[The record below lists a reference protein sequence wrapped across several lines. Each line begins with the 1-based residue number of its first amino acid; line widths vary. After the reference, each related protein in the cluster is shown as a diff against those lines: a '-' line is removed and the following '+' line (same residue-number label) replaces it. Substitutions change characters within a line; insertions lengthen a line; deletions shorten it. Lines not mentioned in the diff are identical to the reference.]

1 MTKFKMAALAALST
15 MLLASCDPQPKQ
27 IKQDF
32 DRSGQEL
39 HITVIFHENEQAL
52 NKAYFER
59 FGGNRKEKKLGFAVF
74 ANPGNKPYWCEIH
87 ATRPTRADD
96 EKMDTMGHELAH
108 CVFGQ
113 FHDE

>member
-1 MTKFKMAALAALST
+1 MTKFKMAALAALASVF
-15 MLLASCDPQPKQ
+15 LVSCDSEPP
-27 IKQDF
+27 
-32 DRSGQEL
+32 
-39 HITVIFHENEQAL
+39 L

-87 ATRPTRADD
+87 ATRPKRADD
-96 EKMDTMGHELAH
+96 EPMDTMGHELAH

-113 FHDE
+113 FHEQ

>member
-1 MTKFKMAALAALST
+1 MINFKMAALAV
-15 MLLASCDPQPKQ
+15 LATVFLVSCDPQPRE

-39 HITVIFHENEQAL
+39 HITVIFHDSLEDL
-52 NKAYFER
+52 NKSYKER
-59 FGGNRKEKKLGFAVF
+59 FGRDRKDKLGYAVF

-87 ATRPTRADD
+87 TTRPKRADD
-96 EKMDTMGHELAH
+96 EPMDTMGHELAH

-113 FHDE
+113 FHN

>member
-1 MTKFKMAALAALST
+1 MTKFKMAAIAALSAI
-15 MLLASCDPQPKQ
+15 LLTSCDPQPRQ

-39 HITVIFHENEQAL
+39 HITVIFHESEKAL
-52 NKAYFER
+52 NDEYIKR
-59 FGGNRKEKKLGFAVF
+59 FGGDRKEKKLGFAVY

-87 ATRPTRADD
+87 TTRPKRSDD
-96 EKMDTMGHELAH
+96 EPMDTMGHELAH

-113 FHDE
+113 FHD

>member
-1 MTKFKMAALAALST
+1 MTKFKVAVLTVIAS
-15 MLLASCDPQPKQ
+15 LLLVSCDPQPRE

-39 HITVIFHENEQAL
+39 RITVIFHESESEL

-59 FGGNRKEKKLGFAVF
+59 FGGNRTEKKLGFAVF

-96 EKMDTMGHELAH
+96 EKMNTLGHELAH

-113 FHDE
+113 FHPQ

>member
-1 MTKFKMAALAALST
+1 MTKFKVVLVALAALFIT
-15 MLLASCDPQPKQ
+15 SCDSEPRQ

-32 DRSGQEL
+32 DRSGEAL

-113 FHDE
+113 FHPQ